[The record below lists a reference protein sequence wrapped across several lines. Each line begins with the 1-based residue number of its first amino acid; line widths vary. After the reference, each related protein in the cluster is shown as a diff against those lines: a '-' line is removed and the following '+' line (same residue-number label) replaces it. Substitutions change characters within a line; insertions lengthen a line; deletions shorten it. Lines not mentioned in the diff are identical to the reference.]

1 MLLHLTE
8 ELIRHWILMTQI
20 FMKTNQLRLG
30 VVLTQKIQNNYLIPF
45 VTSFFENVNKK
56 HFP

>member
-1 MLLHLTE
+1 
-8 ELIRHWILMTQI
+8 MTQI